1 MLTGQKEQGRMSVNR
16 RITRRV
22 FLKGAAAAAFGT
34 PHVVTSPVSAAP
46 PPRGANDRI
55 NVACIGVRNMG
66 GGHLGTLL
74 GNPEAQVV
82 AICDVDEKIRAA
94 GLQRALKAYADRKR
108 DGLFKGTDGYG
119 DFREVMAR
127 EDIDAVVIA
136 VPDHWHAPI
145 AIAACGAGKDVYVE
159 KPMTLAIR
167 EGRAMIRAARRHARV
182 LQVGSQRR
190 STSNWRLACE
200 LVRNGRIGKLLRV
213 ETSLPTRPAKVMPWK
228 PEPVPPELDYD
239 MWLGPAPWAPYT
251 TNRCHYNF
259 RFVRDH
265 SGGEMTNTG
274 AHWFDIAQW
283 GIGADDGG
291 PVEVE
296 GTGEHHCEGLWDTFH
311 HVRVEWTY
319 ANGVKLVCTNSG
331 STRFIGTEGWIQA
344 DARLAEPA
352 SVLKS
357 TIGPNEIHLY
367 PSRGSHMLNFL
378 DCVRSRAE
386 PAAPVEVG
394 HRTATVCHIGN
405 IAMILGRK
413 LQWDPLKEE
422 FPGDDEANRMMWR
435 PYRSPW
441 HL

>member
-1 MLTGQKEQGRMSVNR
+1 MSVNR
-16 RITRRV
+16 RIARRV

-46 PPRGANDRI
+46 RRRGANDRI

-66 GGHLGTLL
+66 GGHLRTLL
-74 GNPEAQVV
+74 GNPAVQLV
-82 AICDVDEKIRAA
+82 AICEVDQKIRAA
-94 GLQRALKAYADRKR
+94 GLQRAVKAYADRKR
-108 DGLFKGTDGYG
+108 DGAFKGTDGYG

-145 AIAACGAGKDVYVE
+145 AIAACRAGKDVYVE

-239 MWLGPAPWAPYT
+239 MWLGPAPWVPYT

-291 PVEVE
+291 PVEVQ

-352 SVLKS
+352 SILKS

-394 HRTATVCHIGN
+394 HRTATVCHMGN